1 MEYKI
6 YVGNLPYTT
15 TDADLQS
22 MFAEAGAVKSATVIK
37 DRESGRSKGFGFVE
51 MASQEAME
59 KAISMF
65 NGKDMAGRA
74 LSVNVA
80 RPKEDRP
87 SGGGHRGG
95 GRRGGGGGGG
105 GYNRE
110 RGSGGGDRDR
120 NNKGNW

>member
-15 TDADLQS
+15 SDADLQS
-22 MFAEAGAVKSATVIK
+22 MFAEAGTVKSATVIK

-51 MASQEAME
+51 MDSQESMD
-59 KAISMF
+59 KAISMY

-87 SGGGHRGG
+87 RGAPRGG
-95 GRRGGGGGGG
+95 GRRGPGGGGGF
-105 GYNRE
+105 NRE

-120 NNKGNW
+120 NNRGNR